1 MKKCLL
7 SIRKNGKDVANI
19 FDQDGMENRV
29 TWLFSN
35 AVEMQK
41 SFHLIEWFEHFVTNL
56 TKRVFSS
63 SELLGHINQF
73 SIFFYKY

>member
-41 SFHLIEWFEHFVTNL
+41 RFHLIEWFEHFLT
-56 TKRVFSS
+56 TKRGISI